1 MLCIPT
7 FVPVLFKLYTI
18 YYICHI
24 IPVFLLE
31 LYGIRIEKYTEFYV
45 MINKKKRSTESATLV
60 CSKKTNNNY

>member
-1 MLCIPT
+1 MLYIPT
-7 FVPVLFKLYTI
+7 FVPVLFKLYPI
-18 YYICHI
+18 YICHI
-24 IPVFLLE
+24 KPVFLLE